1 MTIPLLVGKGKE
13 QIPRKNRNPR
23 KKQSPR
29 KNRNYIP
36 NIEKRL
42 MGKSMKL
49 EFQREPFLINDE
61 TPFHVTKMYK
71 LHRNTPRPYFSRD
84 GQHLEM
90 GTSV

>member
-1 MTIPLLVGKGKE
+1 MTNFLLMGKGKE
-13 QIPRKNRNPR
+13 QVNRPR
-23 KKQSPR
+23 Q
-29 KNRNYIP
+29 NRNYIP

-42 MGKSMKL
+42 MWKSMKL

-61 TPFHVTKMYK
+61 TPFHVTKRYK
-71 LHRNTPRPYFSRD
+71 LHSNTPRPYFSRD